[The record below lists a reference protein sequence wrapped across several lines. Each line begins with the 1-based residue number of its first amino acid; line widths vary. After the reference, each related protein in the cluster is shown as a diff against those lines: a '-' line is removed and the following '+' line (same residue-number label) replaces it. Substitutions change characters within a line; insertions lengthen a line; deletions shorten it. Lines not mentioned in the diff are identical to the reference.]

1 MVDTP
6 GTDTPAPAPTGM
18 ALGPGTE
25 GDGSPPDVLA
35 PVSDVAIMAAL
46 TPAQREM
53 FAYLEEVNGQ
63 DFYNATDAALGKL
76 DKSKYLLLPV
86 GFVVPDIS
94 IEDVGKPGN
103 IEKVAALD
111 QARIYAMNKKAFPDD
126 ATAVKGAILRVY
138 LIAAGWLTPGAGYEV
153 KYEIP
158 PADALDVF
166 TKDWDAIRDLIPRAK
181 KLAYLLPIV
190 SEHVFR
196 TMGHHYLTGQGADFE
211 RKYRR
216 AFDACVEPDLHT
228 YLPPAELYHT
238 VGHWVSLSR
247 ALTVSKNPEQA
258 LRLPNALVIRSRPAP
273 AGTAIITTS
282 VAILN
287 ALAGTGMKEAYLSAA
302 GIDETILTGMTQ
314 RVTLTPGAYHAIPGA
329 YGEKALS
336 TENRQQLEEAKEL
349 ASSMAPILQGFV
361 DSLPR
366 DCDLA
371 MAKALAKHANLNPT
385 LRKQAKTFFATVART
400 KAGDIRQ
407 LVSATLRPL
416 TYVASDALAL
426 AGEDD

>member
-6 GTDTPAPAPTGM
+6 GEVNTPPPD
-18 ALGPGTE
+18 PGT
-25 GDGSPPDVLA
+25 GDVKGTGTPGSAADV
-35 PVSDVAIMAAL
+35 VAVIDDDTIMKSL
-46 TPAQREM
+46 TPAQKAM
-53 FAYLEEVNGQ
+53 FEYLEEVNGQ

-76 DKSKYLLLPV
+76 DKSKYLHLPL
-86 GFVVPDIS
+86 GFVIPDVAV
-94 IEDVGKPGN
+94 EDVGDPVN
-103 IEKVAALD
+103 IMKISFLD

-126 ATAVKGAILRVY
+126 ATSAKGAILRVY
-138 LIAAGWLTPGAGYEV
+138 MVAAGWLLPGATYEV
-153 KYEIP
+153 TYETP
-158 PADALDVF
+158 PADSLETFV
-166 TKDWDAIRDLIPRAK
+166 KDWDLIKDVITRAK

-190 SEHVFR
+190 CEHVFR

-238 VGHWVSLSR
+238 AGHWVSLSR
-247 ALTVSKNPEQA
+247 ALAVSTNPDQA
-258 LRLPNALVIRSRPAP
+258 LRLPNALVIRSRAAP

-287 ALAGTGMKEAYLSAA
+287 ALAGTGMKEAYLNAA
-302 GIDETILTGMTQ
+302 GIDETILTTMTQ
-314 RVTLTPGAYHAIPGA
+314 RVTSNPGAFHTIPGA
-329 YGEKALS
+329 YGKKALAP
-336 TENRQQLEEAKEL
+336 EERLKLEGAKEL

-385 LRKQAKTFFATVART
+385 LRKQAKTFFSAVART
-400 KAGDIRQ
+400 KVGDIRQ
-407 LVSATLRPL
+407 LISAAIRPV
-416 TYVASDALAL
+416 TYPAADALAL
-426 AGEDD
+426 VGDED